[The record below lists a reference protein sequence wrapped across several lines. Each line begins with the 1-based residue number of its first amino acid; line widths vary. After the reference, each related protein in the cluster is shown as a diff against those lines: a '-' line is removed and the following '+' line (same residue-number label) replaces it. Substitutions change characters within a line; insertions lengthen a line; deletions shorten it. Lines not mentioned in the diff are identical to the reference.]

1 MDEPKIGSKLMNID
15 CMEYMRTV
23 PDKAFELAICDP
35 PYGIKDKI
43 ISGGETNNKIKLQKN
58 LEKFDVVPSREYIT
72 ELFRVSINQ
81 IIWGGNYFVDF
92 LTHSRGWIVWDKG
105 IPDGMNFAKVELA
118 YTSFNVNANIVKPIK
133 EIKTIHACQKPIAL
147 YKWLL
152 KNYAKAGDKIFDS
165 HLGSGSIAIA
175 CYDMG
180 YDLTGC
186 ELDKDYYDAAVNRLN
201 KHKEQVRFFNE

>member
-1 MDEPKIGSKLMNID
+1 MNID